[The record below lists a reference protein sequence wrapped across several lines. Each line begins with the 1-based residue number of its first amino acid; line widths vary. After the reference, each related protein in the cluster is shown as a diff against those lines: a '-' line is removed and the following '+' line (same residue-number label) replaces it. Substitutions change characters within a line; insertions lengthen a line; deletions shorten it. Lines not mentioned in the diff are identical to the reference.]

1 MASNRKHSIAMTET
15 LVRRLIG
22 ELTQPGFFGSR
33 IIELRSQDGVIT
45 TARIQSEDIHKL
57 V

>member
-1 MASNRKHSIAMTET
+1 MTET
-15 LVRRLIG
+15 LVRQLIV
-22 ELTQPGFFGSR
+22 ELTRPGFFGSR
-33 IIELRSQDGVIT
+33 TIELRSQDGVIT

>member
-1 MASNRKHSIAMTET
+1 VTSDRKHSIVMTEN
-15 LVRRLIG
+15 LVRRLIV
-22 ELTQPGFFGSR
+22 ELTRPGFFGSR